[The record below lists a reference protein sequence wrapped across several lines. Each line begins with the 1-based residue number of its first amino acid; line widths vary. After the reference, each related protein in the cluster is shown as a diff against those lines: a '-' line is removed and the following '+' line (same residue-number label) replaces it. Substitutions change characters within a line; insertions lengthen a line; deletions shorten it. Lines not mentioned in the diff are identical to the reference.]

1 MAAAATALLASAA
14 DGHITVSLL
23 MPSLW
28 AEIAMVDLGID
39 FNPHKLKYIGV

>member
-23 MPSLW
+23 MPS